1 MPPEISSMTIPTVRA
16 TTGAVPFTVTFTD
29 DLGHTWLADEP
40 ADKGGGDTGPS
51 PHQLLLSA
59 LGACTAITLQMY
71 AARKQWPLTGVGVE
85 LQFNPDGTPAAGNDI
100 TRAIALHGTLTD
112 EQRDRLLQIANMCP
126 IHKVLTG
133 EVRIASQLTAVS

>member
-1 MPPEISSMTIPTVRA
+1 MTLPTVRA
-16 TTGAVPFTVTFTD
+16 TTGAIPFAVTFTD
-29 DLGHTWLADEP
+29 DLGHRWLADEP
-40 ADKGGGDTGPS
+40 SDAGGGDTGPS
-51 PHQLLLSA
+51 PHRLLLSA

-71 AARKQWPLTGVGVE
+71 AARKQWPLTGVDVE

-100 TRAIALHGTLTD
+100 TRAIALHGALTG

-133 EVRIASQLTAVS
+133 EVRIATRLTAAS